1 MRKRCIPLAG
11 LSLGVLLALTLPFH
25 STGKPT
31 APAPLDHTTAVALH
45 VARYS
50 QRTESHEGRH
60 DLVKD
65 TVRTTTTATGK
76 TIIEQVGEASFY
88 GPGFHGRP
96 TASGT
101 RFNRRGLTA
110 AHPTLPLGTRA
121 RVTNLASGKSV
132 SVRITDRGPYAK
144 GRDLD
149 LSQAAAAKVGLT
161 QKNGEV
167 PVKIEAALPPPAA
180 QSKIAAAAHGPPTPR
195 KLSPGSGGRHPQE
208 KR

>member
-1 MRKRCIPLAG
+1 MRKRCISPAG
-11 LSLGVLLALTLPFH
+11 LILGVLLALALPFH

-31 APAPLDHTTAVALH
+31 APAPLDPTTAVALH
-45 VARYS
+45 VARHS
-50 QRTESHEGRH
+50 QRMEPHEGRH

-76 TIIEQVGEASFY
+76 KIIEQVGEASFY
-88 GPGFHGRP
+88 GTGFHGRL

-101 RFNRRGLTA
+101 RFNRRGLTT

-121 RVTNLASGKSV
+121 RVTNLSSGKSV

-149 LSQAAAAKVGLT
+149 LSQAAAAKIGLT
-161 QKNGEV
+161 PQNGEV
-167 PVKIEAALPPPAA
+167 PVKIEAALPPAA
-180 QSKIAAAAHGPPTPR
+180 QSKVPAAAHGPPTPS
-195 KLSPGSGGRHPQE
+195 KMSPGSGGRHPQE
-208 KR
+208 KG